1 MGRVTTSSPT
11 SPVTGRPSASY
22 ASRATPSSGA
32 EISPGHTGVVG
43 ALPAKPLTMSV
54 PPLVEATWTRGP
66 TW

>member
-1 MGRVTTSSPT
+1 
-11 SPVTGRPSASY
+11 
-22 ASRATPSSGA
+22 
-32 EISPGHTGVVG
+32 VVG